1 MTHVTQ
7 HRRLSALQATNP
19 SRKKKKNSYRF
30 TLTNRCHVS
39 PITFLSK
46 LEKLGANQFM
56 KERVSLAQI
65 GKNRSVYAGRSVR
78 EDGWSNTDCARS
90 AVGALEF
97 DFPPIPLLL
106 DAASIFS
113 PVPRMHPSG
122 SKRGSALME

>member
-19 SRKKKKNSYRF
+19 SRKKNSCRF

-39 PITFLSK
+39 LITFLSK
-46 LEKLGANQFM
+46 LERLDANQFT

-65 GKNRSVYAGRSVR
+65 EKNRSVYAGRSVR

>member
-19 SRKKKKNSYRF
+19 SRKKNSCRF

-39 PITFLSK
+39 LITFLSK
-46 LEKLGANQFM
+46 LERLGANQFT

-65 GKNRSVYAGRSVR
+65 EKNRSVYAGRSVR